1 MIKLLHE
8 CGSAKRTTT
17 RLERL
22 EVELADRFGIANAEL
37 SDLGLRWL
45 EQDLRIRLI
54 VDDELQIAWKNSA
67 ASSMLARR
75 ADIELRSGK
84 LATVNRAQQAELERF
99 VVESSANEGTWCLPK
114 LDEDGHLIFTSQRL
128 HWGDGGTQGIII
140 YNTGKGF
147 RARYPDLGVAFGLTN
162 SERKVITQLLEG
174 KDADQIARAGGVS
187 VETIRS
193 HVRNIYGKLH
203 VNSREGLFYRLR
215 PYRIV

>member
-1 MIKLLHE
+1 M
-8 CGSAKRTTT
+8 
-17 RLERL
+17 
-22 EVELADRFGIANAEL
+22 ADGFGIDNVEL

-54 VDDELQIAWKNSA
+54 VDDELQIVWKNSA
-67 ASSMLARR
+67 ASSMLARGT
-75 ADIELRSGK
+75 DIELRSGK
-84 LATVNRAQQAELERF
+84 LATVNRAKQAELERF
-99 VVESSANEGTWCLPK
+99 VVDSTNEGTWCLPK

-147 RARYPDLGVAFGLTN
+147 RARYPDLGAAFGLTN
-162 SERKVITQLLEG
+162 SERKVITELLEG

-193 HVRNIYGKLH
+193 HVRNIYGKLE